1 MKKIVAMAMAIV
13 LSSLIAGCA
22 STEKQI
28 DSNQKDGYVSLDV
41 VSDSFV
47 FSEYQ
52 QGPVLDPEAKIG
64 SRKNPVPIGKQI
76 IVTSSRMGN
85 PSSKLAVG
93 IAYVVRGDAA
103 YKYLKVQN
111 KFNDPPLEGY
121 EYVVPYVVVA
131 NIEDLSGNDEPYQ
144 VDQYMFEIA
153 DSGYS
158 HTLKMNMVVIN
169 EPDVLDARLY
179 EGSYTSGYVV
189 HQMGIG
195 EQCYLVLDN
204 EYWFDLGTKSYS
216 LPQV

>member
-1 MKKIVAMAMAIV
+1 
-13 LSSLIAGCA
+13 
-22 STEKQI
+22 
-28 DSNQKDGYVSLDV
+28 
-41 VSDSFV
+41 
-47 FSEYQ
+47 
-52 QGPVLDPEAKIG
+52 
-64 SRKNPVPIGKQI
+64 
-76 IVTSSRMGN
+76 
-85 PSSKLAVG
+85 
-93 IAYVVRGDAA
+93 
-103 YKYLKVQN
+103 
-111 KFNDPPLEGY
+111 
-121 EYVVPYVVVA
+121 
-131 NIEDLSGNDEPYQ
+131 
-144 VDQYMFEIA
+144 MFEIA